1 MSPAW
6 IESLRDRAQLFV
18 DAARPLVRA
27 ESERGLGG
35 MRALIAAVDAWVF
48 EDSAHEAVPL
58 DEARFVEAAGALLA
72 LLLLDHVGEGEARSR
87 DGKHR
92 IKLGAFGFFDPF
104 GTLTGAIEAK
114 SPARYLRDS
123 VALAEREARG
133 EGPVS
138 RVVKAFARVLE
149 EERPDMRIVDQ
160 FDARVWLASEAQG
173 EEAVE
178 VDLHRAVI
186 ATSDQRDSA
195 VDQAVRKIAAMLPG
209 GSHANGI
216 PWSEAKGCLV
226 PRIVASTFAPP
237 AGSLDALATTS
248 WIGGLRIALLLSFEG
263 RSRFVRRNELDAWE
277 VSFDDALRAAIA
289 VLAARSAG
297 ARWVHTETPD
307 GTLVVAKTGDGLD
320 AARVLLPAV
329 YGVLSAALGSE
340 VLIGLPH
347 RDTLYA
353 CAGGNA
359 NLERALRAK
368 VADDSAR
375 APHRI
380 SDALFVLGP
389 SGLHPL
395 S

>member
-1 MSPAW
+1 MLPLW
-6 IESLRDRAQLFV
+6 IESLRDRAQLYV
-18 DAARPLVRA
+18 DAARPLLRDD
-27 ESERGLGG
+27 SERGLGG
-35 MRALIAAVDAWVF
+35 MKTLIASVDAWVF
-48 EDSAHEAVPL
+48 EDSAHETVPL
-58 DEARFVEAAGALLA
+58 DEARFVEAAGAMLA
-72 LLLLDHVGEGEARSR
+72 LLLLDHIGDGEQRSR

-92 IKLGAFGFFDPF
+92 VKLGAFGFFDPF
-104 GTLTGAIEAK
+104 TTLTGAIEAK
-114 SPARYLRDS
+114 NPARYLRDC
-123 VALAEREARG
+123 VEFAEREARG

-160 FDARVWLASEAQG
+160 FDARLWLASEAQG
-173 EEAVE
+173 EEAIE

-195 VDQAVRKIAAMLPG
+195 VDQAVSKIAAMLPG
-209 GSHANGI
+209 GAYADGI
-216 PWSEAKGCLV
+216 PWDEAKTCLV

-237 AGSLDALATTS
+237 SGSLDALATTS

-263 RSRFVRRNELDAWE
+263 RSRFVRRNELDKWG
-277 VSFDDALRAAIA
+277 VSFDDALRAALV

-307 GTLVVAKTGDGLD
+307 GTLVIAKSGDGLD

-329 YGVLSAALGSE
+329 YDVLSAALGRD

-353 CAGGNA
+353 CAGGSED
-359 NLERALRAK
+359 LERTLRAK

-380 SDALFVLGP
+380 SEALFALGP
-389 SGLHPL
+389 DGLRPL
-395 S
+395 A